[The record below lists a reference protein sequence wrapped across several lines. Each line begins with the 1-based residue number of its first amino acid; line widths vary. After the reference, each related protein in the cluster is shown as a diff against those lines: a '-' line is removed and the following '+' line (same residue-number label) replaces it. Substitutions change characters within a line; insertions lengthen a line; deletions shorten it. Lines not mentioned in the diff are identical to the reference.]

1 MLFLYQM
8 SFRRVHEDMKYIILK
23 QENLF
28 QKKDNSRQNVKKVI
42 SFRFSADL
50 TFRSTTELRRQEP
63 SRDSFAEYL
72 I

>member
-1 MLFLYQM
+1 M
-8 SFRRVHEDMKYIILK
+8 SFRRVHEDMKYIILE
-23 QENLF
+23 QEKIF
-28 QKKDNSRQNVKKVI
+28 QKKDNSLQNVKKVI

-50 TFRSTTELRRQEP
+50 TFSSTIEVRRQEP